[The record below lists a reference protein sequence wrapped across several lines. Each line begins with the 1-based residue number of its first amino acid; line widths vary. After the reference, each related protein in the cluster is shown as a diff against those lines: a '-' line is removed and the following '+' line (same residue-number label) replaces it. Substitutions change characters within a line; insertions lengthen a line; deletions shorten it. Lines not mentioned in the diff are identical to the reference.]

1 MAAAVA
7 FVVGLTAWQASNR
20 ILQVEVAYLS
30 GALLLCALLYGLYRT
45 GD

>member
-1 MAAAVA
+1 VVAAAA
-7 FVVGLTAWQASNR
+7 FVVGLTAWEASNR

-30 GALLLCALLYGLYRT
+30 GALLLCALLYGLYRS